1 MSVGENIRRLRKARK
16 MTILELATQIGGD
29 VGNLSR
35 LERGKQ
41 GYSDASLKRIAEA
54 LNVTVSDLFSNDETN
69 DTVNTYSVSAFQSG
83 GRDNVYRVEL
93 LDFSAS
99 AGNGGQSR
107 DVIEIIKSIEY
118 DPEHAKVMF
127 GNRPSTVVKLINV
140 RGDSMSG
147 TMESGDAIY
156 VDISVN
162 YFDGDGIYVFDFNGD
177 TYVKRLQKIKN
188 LLYVISDNPHYKE
201 WHITPEEVDMFHVS
215 GKVILSQSQ
224 SIRRHG

>member
-69 DTVNTYSVSAFQSG
+69 DTVNTYSISAFQSG

>member
-1 MSVGENIRRLRKARK
+1 MSVGEKIRRLRKARK

-54 LNVTVSDLFSNDETN
+54 LNVSVSDLFSNDETS
-69 DTVNTYSVSAFQSG
+69 DTVNAYSINAFQSG

-99 AGNGGQSR
+99 AGDGEQSK

-118 DPEHAKVMF
+118 EPEYAKVML
-127 GNRPSTVVKLINV
+127 GNRPSSIVKLINV

-162 YFDGDGIYVFDFNGD
+162 YFDGDGVYVFDFNGD
-177 TYVKRLQKIKN
+177 TYVKRLQRIKN
-188 LLYVISDNPHYKE
+188 ILYVISDNPHYKE
-201 WHITPEEVDMFHVS
+201 WHITPEEIDMFHIS

-224 SIRRHG
+224 SIRRYG

>member
-69 DTVNTYSVSAFQSG
+69 DTVNTYSISAFQSG

-215 GKVILSQSQ
+215 GKVILSHSQ

>member
-69 DTVNTYSVSAFQSG
+69 DTVNAYSISAFQSG

-201 WHITPEEVDMFHVS
+201 WYITPEEVDMFHVS